1 MDFQIWCVL
10 SPHRDLC
17 CSISNGVPEVSV
29 ILTRQLCC
37 LQTKEVVMWLKESQE
52 THPPISKTSPLKS
65 NRAYTPAMTDAW
77 HWQMKEEAD
86 YFVLMYEC
94 LIISWSQALSGT
106 GEDLRRKVIVDAR
119 SKEKL
124 MLKTNVKSHC
134 SWQSHGSR
142 GISWTFVGSSQV
154 PGAAVSFRN
163 SQINPGSYPVELTG

>member
-1 MDFQIWCVL
+1 MVCFIPPSWSLLFNFQWGTWGFCHTDKTVML
-10 SPHRDLC
+10 STNKRGCDVVKGESRNSPPH
-17 CSISNGVPEVSV
+17 
-29 ILTRQLCC
+29 
-37 LQTKEVVMWLKESQE
+37 
-52 THPPISKTSPLKS
+52 SKTSPLKS